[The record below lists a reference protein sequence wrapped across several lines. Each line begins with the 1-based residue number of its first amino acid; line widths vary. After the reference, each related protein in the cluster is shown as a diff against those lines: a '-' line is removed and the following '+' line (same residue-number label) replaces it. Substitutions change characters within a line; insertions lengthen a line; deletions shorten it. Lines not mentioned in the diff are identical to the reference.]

1 LPDETGEAQKAS
13 PFLHQSYLIKGNL
26 KWLLLLP
33 LLVALPLVAPL
44 VPCLMLLIRLSTS
57 LLLQLPKVLPWLLL
71 TLNAGFEVITVAG
84 GESSDNAWD
93 LGVTGVDADVFVDG
107 FDGDAAAA
115 GAYAQNAA
123 AFQPVVIGTADT
135 IDLLIQ
141 AATTA
146 PTSGSLRVWAVLVSV
161 DGRPTTDAVDRD
173 QLA

>member
-1 LPDETGEAQKAS
+1 MATVTTLAGGKTSGRTAGSVPYFVDATIDFAAAATAKGSALAAADVIECISVPANT
-13 PFLHQSYLIKGNL
+13 LI
-26 KWLLLLP
+26 
-33 LLVALPLVAPL
+33 
-44 VPCLMLLIRLSTS
+44 
-57 LLLQLPKVLPWLLL
+57 
-71 TLNAGFEVITVAG
+71 LNAGFEVITAAG
-84 GESSDNAWD
+84 GESADNAWD

-123 AFQPVVIGTADT
+123 AFQPVVIATADT

-146 PTSGSLRVWAVLVSV
+146 PTSGVLRVWAVLMDI
-161 DGRPTTDAVDRD
+161 DGRITANEVDRD